1 MKIRWENIAEQQA
14 NEIATYIRK
23 SFGFKRMKLFG
34 EQIIHSTRLLTL
46 NPYMGILDPLLTGRS
61 QSYRSILIN
70 KLSKMVY
77 YVDEEAKMIHISA
90 FWDCRSEPLAQA
102 EHLV

>member
-1 MKIRWENIAEQQA
+1 MIVKWDNIALDQLDQVA
-14 NEIATYIRK
+14 DYILE
-23 SFGFKRMKLFG
+23 SFGEKRENVFR
-34 EQIIHSTRLLTL
+34 EQVLYATQLLKL